1 MDGVERR
8 ETDTAGKDVA
18 VVPFHIRT
26 ITGAYCQP
34 AQRRDFGTDANVLGG
49 VFAFKALG
57 FGQIAVCGKRDQIVM
72 PGAAPAVTSGRI

>member
-72 PGAAPAVTSGRI
+72 PAAPAVTSGRI